1 MSLESQK
8 EGRDPNLELEPH
20 RNDRGLLKAVIFDWA
35 GTTVDYGSFA
45 PITAFIKVF
54 EHQGITI
61 GPEQARAPMGLMK
74 KDHLR
79 AIARLEPVAERWR
92 SVHGRPCSEVDIET
106 MFREFVPLQ
115 MECLAEYASLIP
127 GTRQTVEKLHQRG
140 IKIGSTTGYTREMME
155 VLVPEAKKN
164 GYSPDYWISASD
176 VPAGRPFPWMCYQN
190 AIQLQVYP
198 LEAMV
203 KVGDTLPDIEEGIN
217 AGMWTVGVAVT
228 GNLMG
233 LTEAQVAA
241 LPGGSLERR
250 RQEIA
255 SQFYQ
260 AGAHYVLDGI
270 GDLPGIVEE
279 IEARLSTGERP

>member
-1 MSLESQK
+1 MESRDPKMDLES
-8 EGRDPNLELEPH
+8 H
-20 RNDRGLLKAVIFDWA
+20 RSYRGPLKAVILDWA

-45 PITAFIKVF
+45 PTAACIKGF
-54 EHQGITI
+54 EHQGVTI
-61 GPEQARAPMGLMK
+61 DLEQARAPMGLRK

-79 AIARLEPVAERWR
+79 AIARLEPIGERWR
-92 SVHGRPCSEVDIET
+92 SIHGRPCSEEDIEA

-115 MECLAEYASLIP
+115 IKSLADNAGVIP
-127 GTRQTVEKLHQRG
+127 GARQALADLRQRG
-140 IKIGSTTGYTREMME
+140 VKIGSTTGYTREMME
-155 VLVPEAKKN
+155 VLVPAAERN
-164 GYSPDYWISASD
+164 GYRPDAWISASD

-203 KVGDTLPDIEEGIN
+203 KVGDTLPDIEEGLN
-217 AGMWTVGVAVT
+217 AGMWTVGVALT

-241 LPGGSLERR
+241 LPDETLQLR
-250 RQEIA
+250 RQAIA
-255 SQFYQ
+255 TQLYH
-260 AGAHYVLDGI
+260 AGAHYVVDGI

-279 IEARLSTGERP
+279 IEARLFRGERP